1 MRTGWPA
8 GQARPSDAAHTGPRP
23 WVGPPPHRH
32 SLPGITLQ
40 TWADDG
46 QVAEIS
52 ARKFRTV
59 DAPRLVVRVAGAECR
74 GQKGAI

>member
-1 MRTGWPA
+1 
-8 GQARPSDAAHTGPRP
+8 
-23 WVGPPPHRH
+23 
-32 SLPGITLQ
+32 LPGITLQ

-59 DAPRLVVRVAGAECR
+59 DAPRLVVRVAVAQGR
-74 GQKGAI
+74 GQKEAI